1 MRGTIGRT
9 LSNPNIQYLASLTK
23 RTPLLL
29 QSSPFSSGD
38 GRGRGRGGGNSP
50 FGGFTSAIGKSDSED
65 KRRDSNESPSVGLG
79 QGRGGGNSPFGGFTS
94 AIEKSNSEDKRRD
107 SSESPPVGL
116 GHGRGRGTPLSSE
129 PKLPSFSSHVSQNG
143 SGRGRGTNE
152 PVPPPRQPKVPIFIM
167 KQDEI
172 EADSSANQTIESIH
186 SSEPT
191 LSSRILSAESLFG
204 AGQGKPTK
212 QPEPVSQMKEKNR
225 HIRTKHEQ
233 QQPPPSPPVSKEE
246 AVKKAMDIL
255 SRRRE
260 GDERGDMSMNG
271 GRGSGRG
278 GRGRGRGAQRGRGR
292 GQEGYTKTEEEA
304 VKEIGDD
311 LYLGDNGSGE
321 KLAETIGAENMARL
335 VEGFEDFSSRVLPS
349 PHDDAYLEAMHTNFM
364 IEFEPEYLMADFE
377 SNPDI
382 DEKPPMSLRD
392 ALEKVKPFLMS
403 YEGIQNQEEW
413 EEAIK
418 ETMDNVPLLQEIID
432 YYSGPDRV
440 TAKKQQEE
448 LERVAK
454 TLPKSA
460 PASVKNFTNRAVLSL
475 QSNPGW
481 GFDKKCQFM
490 DKLVSEVSQQYK

>member
-23 RTPLLL
+23 RTPLFL

-94 AIEKSNSEDKRRD
+94 AIEKSDSEDKRRD

-116 GHGRGRGTPLSSE
+116 GHGRRGI
-129 PKLPSFSSHVSQNG
+129 NG
-143 SGRGRGTNE
+143 

-172 EADSSANQTIESIH
+172 EADSSANQTTESIH

-191 LSSRILSAESLFG
+191 LPSRILSAESLFG

-233 QQPPPSPPVSKEE
+233 QQAPPSPPVSKEE

-292 GQEGYTKTEEEA
+292 GRGQEGYTKTEEEA

-311 LYLGDNGSGE
+311 LYLGDNASGE
-321 KLAETIGAENMARL
+321 KLAETIGAENMAKL

-432 YYSGPDRV
+432 YYSGADRV